1 LHDAAPLAMSPH
13 LRTEGTL
20 DSRSQGEHAGSVPQ
34 AAADPTS
41 NRFTLEPPLR
51 NGMVGKHTVEDLTL
65 VTLAGEL
72 DVATVA
78 GLRRALNASSDAT
91 VPDLAI
97 DLRQV
102 TFMDCA
108 VLGVFIDAYNRVA
121 AAGGCLRIIGPPTGP
136 LRLVQLCGLDDV
148 LCVHDSVEVATA
160 AVCVRHDRERRP
172 QANTLAD
179 LP

>member
-1 LHDAAPLAMSPH
+1 V
-13 LRTEGTL
+13 GTL
-20 DSRSQGEHAGSVPQ
+20 DTRFRGEHAGGVPQ

-41 NRFTLEPPLR
+41 DRFTLEPPVR
-51 NGMVGKHTVEDLTL
+51 NGMVGKHTVEGLTL

-72 DVATVA
+72 DVATAA
-78 GLRRALNASSDAT
+78 GLRRVLNASSDAT

-121 AAGGCLRIIGPPTGP
+121 AAGGCLRIIGPRTGP
-136 LRLVQLCGLDDV
+136 LRLVQLCALDDV
-148 LCVHDSVEVATA
+148 LCVHDSAEMATA
-160 AVCVRHDRERRP
+160 AVCGRYDRERRP